1 MASKPKISFGLKKV
15 EAPSKPQPLA
25 TASKLSLGD
34 DDDEDEAAK
43 DPSQGPRGSRTGPP
57 ASRASKQRQQQALEL
72 DSAVFDYDGVYDRMK
87 AAERETARQKQQ
99 DNQKRDVSPAFST
112 SVLDLLSRSK
122 NHQPK
127 YMDAFL
133 KSTEDRKRYLA
144 RAEAKKIQRE
154 RDMEGDEFAGTEAFV
169 TDAYKK
175 QLEEIRE
182 QEEKE
187 AREEER
193 RRNKSNGV
201 AGFYRDMLASNDRAH
216 EAAVAATMVEGAA
229 NTKEAQQQQAKT
241 EVGEEDQHEKDRIKQ
256 AVARGSDVRLNDDNE
271 VVDERSL
278 LSAGLNV
285 LSKKKR
291 GEEESRRGEA
301 LDSKQPSKAAGSS
314 QRDGAREAREARE
327 AQRARQSKLI
337 EAQVLEMEQ
346 RKRDE
351 AAQELEEH
359 KKRAV
364 GERRNDA
371 ASVAS
376 ARERALARKRQRL
389 A

>member
-1 MASKPKISFGLKKV
+1 
-15 EAPSKPQPLA
+15 
-25 TASKLSLGD
+25 
-34 DDDEDEAAK
+34 
-43 DPSQGPRGSRTGPP
+43 
-57 ASRASKQRQQQALEL
+57 
-72 DSAVFDYDGVYDRMK
+72 
-87 AAERETARQKQQ
+87 
-99 DNQKRDVSPAFST
+99 
-112 SVLDLLSRSK
+112 
-122 NHQPK
+122 
-127 YMDAFL
+127 
-133 KSTEDRKRYLA
+133 
-144 RAEAKKIQRE
+144 
-154 RDMEGDEFAGTEAFV
+154 
-169 TDAYKK
+169 
-175 QLEEIRE
+175 
-182 QEEKE
+182 
-187 AREEER
+187 
-193 RRNKSNGV
+193 
-201 AGFYRDMLASNDRAH
+201 MLASNDRAH
-216 EAAVAATMVEGAA
+216 EAAVAATMVEDAA
-229 NTKEAQQQQAKT
+229 ITKETQQQARA
-241 EVGEEDQHEKDRIKQ
+241 EVREEDQQEKDRIKQ

-285 LSKKKR
+285 LSKKKK
-291 GEEESRRGEA
+291 GEDESRREGVQ
-301 LDSKQPSKAAGSS
+301 DSKQLSKAAGAS

-376 ARERALARKRQRL
+376 ARERALARKRQRM

>member
-1 MASKPKISFGLKKV
+1 
-15 EAPSKPQPLA
+15 
-25 TASKLSLGD
+25 
-34 DDDEDEAAK
+34 
-43 DPSQGPRGSRTGPP
+43 
-57 ASRASKQRQQQALEL
+57 
-72 DSAVFDYDGVYDRMK
+72 
-87 AAERETARQKQQ
+87 
-99 DNQKRDVSPAFST
+99 
-112 SVLDLLSRSK
+112 
-122 NHQPK
+122 
-127 YMDAFL
+127 
-133 KSTEDRKRYLA
+133 
-144 RAEAKKIQRE
+144 
-154 RDMEGDEFAGTEAFV
+154 
-169 TDAYKK
+169 
-175 QLEEIRE
+175 
-182 QEEKE
+182 
-187 AREEER
+187 
-193 RRNKSNGV
+193 
-201 AGFYRDMLASNDRAH
+201 MLASNDRAH
-216 EAAVAATMVEGAA
+216 EAAVAATMVEDAA
-229 NTKEAQQQQAKT
+229 NTEEAQQQEAKT
-241 EVGEEDQHEKDRIKQ
+241 EVREEDQQEKDRIKQ
-256 AVARGSDVRLNDDNE
+256 AMARGSDVRLNDDNE

-301 LDSKQPSKAAGSS
+301 LDLKQPSKAAGAS

-376 ARERALARKRQRL
+376 ARERALARKRQRM

>member
-34 DDDEDEAAK
+34 DEDEDDVAK

-57 ASRASKQRQQQALEL
+57 ASRASKQKQQQAFEL

-99 DNQKRDVSPAFST
+99 DNQKRD
-112 SVLDLLSRSK
+112 
-122 NHQPK
+122 PK

-216 EAAVAATMVEGAA
+216 EAAVAATMVEDVAA
-229 NTKEAQQQQAKT
+229 TVETQQQARA
-241 EVGEEDQHEKDRIKQ
+241 EVREEDQQEKDRIKQ

-285 LSKKKR
+285 LSKKKK
-291 GEEESRRGEA
+291 GEDESRREAA
-301 LDSKQPSKAAGSS
+301 LDSKQSSKTAGSS

-351 AAQELEEH
+351 AAKELEQH

-376 ARERALARKRQRL
+376 ARERALARKRQRM